1 MSYAWIIWLVL
12 AAIFIGAEVLTPGF
26 FLLWFGVG
34 ALVAALLAMLGV
46 SSLAVQLITFLIV
59 SVALLVASRT
69 IFEKF
74 LIRYS
79 PENQLKSG
87 VEMMIG
93 QVGTVVEGSRGALN
107 EGAVKVYGSVWTALP
122 SEGEKPLVEGESVS
136 VERLEGNTL
145 YVRRTARRAS
155 LFDDPSDENSFQ

>member
-1 MSYAWIIWLVL
+1 MSYAWIVWLVL

-46 SSLAVQLITFLIV
+46 SSLALQLITFLIV

-74 LIRYS
+74 LTRYS
-79 PENQLKSG
+79 PESQLKSG

-145 YVRRTARRAS
+145 YVRRAARRAS